1 MQVQAHAF
9 RPRDLVAG
17 HVALDLVNTV
27 TARNADPV
35 DWLDSFPR
43 LLDWAELTGE
53 FDRSALQA
61 LRSASSV
68 HPAAAAR
75 ALRGAKRL
83 RETLNDIL
91 VPITKGKAPGVAV
104 DELDRLWKDAVRH
117 AQLSV
122 VDGQVRS
129 QLRVDTSALDY
140 LTDELALRAT
150 DLLRALPLART
161 RVCAGP
167 RCGWLFIDTSKGGRR
182 RWCDMATCGN
192 SAKTIRHRERLR
204 R

>member
-1 MQVQAHAF
+1 VQVQAHAF

-27 TARNADPV
+27 TARNADPI
-35 DWLDSFPR
+35 DWLDSYLR
-43 LLDWAELTGE
+43 LLHWAELTGE

-61 LRSASSV
+61 LRSASSAD
-68 HPAAAAR
+68 PAAAAR
-75 ALRGAKRL
+75 ALRRAKRL
-83 RETLNDIL
+83 RETLHDIL
-91 VPITKGKAPGVAV
+91 VPITTGQAPGVAL
-104 DELDRLWKDAVRH
+104 DQLDRLWKDAVRH

-122 VDGQVRS
+122 VDGQARS

-140 LTDELALRAT
+140 LSHELALRAT

-192 SAKTIRHRERLR
+192 TAKTIRHRKRLR

>member
-1 MQVQAHAF
+1 VQIQAHAF

-27 TARNADPV
+27 TARNADPI
-35 DWLDSFPR
+35 DWLDSYPR

-75 ALRGAKRL
+75 ALRRAKRL
-83 RETLNDIL
+83 RETLHDIL
-91 VPITKGKAPGVAV
+91 VPVTKGKAPGAAL
-104 DELDRLWKDAVRH
+104 DQLDRLWKDAVRH

-122 VDGQVRS
+122 VDGQARP

-140 LTDELALRAT
+140 LSHELALRAA
-150 DLLRALPLART
+150 DLLRALPLSRT

-192 SAKTIRHRERLR
+192 AAKTIRHRKRLR